1 MKNELL
7 EYLLVNVS
15 LLVLVAAVLI
25 ELGPLRQLLKKQ
37 NKSLSEQLCL
47 GLIFG
52 ALSVSGTY
60 TGLGLQGAVVNTRVI
75 STLAAGL
82 VGGTIPGLCA
92 GLLGGIHR
100 IFYDPSSFTSLA
112 CGLGTF
118 SFGDYFKKEA
128 IPFAWE
134 FLTSPEWVGPW
145 LFWPSCSSRR

>member
-92 GLLGGIHR
+92 GQLGGIHR
-100 IFYDPSSFTSLA
+100 IF
-112 CGLGTF
+112 
-118 SFGDYFKKEA
+118 
-128 IPFAWE
+128 
-134 FLTSPEWVGPW
+134 
-145 LFWPSCSSRR
+145 

>member
-112 CGLGTF
+112 CGIGTF
-118 SFGDYFKKEA
+118 CFGLIGAAACHRLDRK
-128 IPFAWE
+128 
-134 FLTSPEWVGPW
+134 SVV
-145 LFWPSCSSRR
+145 